1 MKKILSLFLLLC
13 AVVLWNSCVQSVYS
27 APYVISSP
35 ECVIGK
41 TDSFFSYAGVIASF
55 INTAESD
62 IASLYISFNV
72 YDASTKKNPFFG
84 SNTIQTVY
92 EDIIYPD
99 EETELCISLD
109 EYVHS
114 IPLEPFLIQ
123 NFCISKIVY
132 SDGSVWTDYFCVF
145 GSDR

>member
-1 MKKILSLFLLLC
+1 MKKTLSLMLLIC
-13 AVVLWNSCVQSVYS
+13 IICIGNSCVEQVYS
-27 APYVISSP
+27 APYVMSVP
-35 ECVIGK
+35 ECVIGN
-41 TDSFFSYAGVIASF
+41 TEGYFSYAGVFAEF
-55 INTAESD
+55 TNTSEKD
-62 IASLYISFNV
+62 ISQMNISFNV